1 MGLSL
6 RQQLPSRSVVGEEAK
21 KKKYDRYS
29 LLQKYADSIKSQENF
44 LALYLEAKVRFYELF
59 MSKMEEIAKYIEPNY
74 VRALHLFEVDKR
86 KL

>member
-21 KKKYDRYS
+21 KKNFDRHS

-59 MSKMEEIAKYIEPNY
+59 MSKIGKLPNT
-74 VRALHLFEVDKR
+74 
-86 KL
+86 